1 MSSIISVKNLSK
13 SYGDHQVLKDV
24 SFDLQGGQIIGLLG
38 PNGCG
43 KTSLIK
49 ILTGLIHDYRGEV
62 LINGIAPGVES
73 KRVVAYL
80 PEKTYLADWMRAID
94 AIKYIA
100 DFYPDFNK
108 EKALKML
115 ETFQL
120 SPKMRVKAM
129 SKGMQEKLLLL
140 LVMCRNAHLYIM
152 DEPMGGVDPAARAF
166 ILDTI
171 LSNRPEGSSML
182 ISTHLIYDM
191 ESVFDHAL
199 MIGQG
204 KVLVDSNVAS
214 LRADGKSLDERF
226 KEVFQY
232 AWEVN

>member
-1 MSSIISVKNLSK
+1 MAAIISVNGLSK
-13 SYGDHQVLKDV
+13 SYGNHAVLQNV
-24 SFDLQGGQIIGLLG
+24 SFSLEGGQIIGLLG

-49 ILTGLIHDYRGEV
+49 ILTGLIHDYAGEV
-62 LINGIAPGVES
+62 LIDGIAPGKES
-73 KRVVAYL
+73 KAQVAYL
-80 PEKTYLADWMRAID
+80 PEKSYLADWMSAKDSIQ
-94 AIKYIA
+94 YIA

-108 EKALKML
+108 EKAFRML
-115 ETFQL
+115 ETFELQ
-120 SPKMRVKAM
+120 PKMKVKAM

-140 LVMCRNAHLYIM
+140 LVMCRSAKLYIM

-166 ILDTI
+166 ILNTI

-191 ESVFDHAL
+191 EQVFDHAL
-199 MIGQG
+199 MIGRG
-204 KVLVDSNVAS
+204 KVLVDANVAK
-214 LRADGKSLDERF
+214 LREDGKTLEERF

>member
-1 MSSIISVKNLSK
+1 MNDIIAVKNLSK
-13 SYGDHQVLKDV
+13 SYGAHQVLQDV
-24 SFDLQGGQIIGLLG
+24 TFSLQGGQIIGLLG

-49 ILTGLIHDYRGEV
+49 ILTGLIHDYTGEV
-62 LINGIAPGVES
+62 HVGGKTPGVES
-73 KRVVAYL
+73 KAMVAYL
-80 PEKTYLADWMRAID
+80 PEKSYLADWMKAKD
-94 AIKYIA
+94 AIQYMA
-100 DFYPDFNK
+100 DFYADFNK
-108 EKALKML
+108 EKAYQML
-115 ETFQL
+115 ATFQL
-120 SPKMRVKAM
+120 SPDMKIKAM

-140 LVMCRNAHLYIM
+140 LVMCRNAQLYIM

-166 ILDTI
+166 ILETI

-204 KVLVDSNVAS
+204 KVLVNAATAE
-214 LRADGKSLDERF
+214 LRAEGKSLDEIF
-226 KEVFQY
+226 KEVFHY
-232 AWEVN
+232 NWE